1 MPGVEQASLEEEFML
16 AIQSGEVEMETL
28 MVIGKAL
35 SNQHVNGIVGY
46 LLCQLIKAN
55 KKLQHVDLQNTN
67 LPAWVIAN
75 LAQKLRKSRSLL
87 SLHLSDN
94 VGLGARGLKDKV
106 FKTLRC
112 KELESKNHVHLGDVE
127 HKAFREPS
135 FRRLKTQL
143 STQSFKLGE
152 ERNMASDAIQVKQIL
167 QQKRIESRVTEF
179 PRNDDANEM
188 ILTRHIGLKEAMPG
202 SG

>member
-1 MPGVEQASLEEEFML
+1 M
-16 AIQSGEVEMETL
+16 
-28 MVIGKAL
+28 
-35 SNQHVNGIVGY
+35 GY
-46 LLCQLIKAN
+46 LLCELIKAN

-75 LAQKLRKSRSLL
+75 LALKLRRSRSLL

-106 FKTLRC
+106 FNTLHC
-112 KELESKNHVHLGDVE
+112 KAKETKNHVSLGEVE

-135 FRRLKTQL
+135 IRRLQTQL
-143 STQSFKLGE
+143 TTQSFKLGE
-152 ERNMASDAIQVKQIL
+152 ERNMASDAIKIKQIC

-179 PRNDDANEM
+179 PKNDNVTEM
-188 ILTRHIGLKEAMPG
+188 ILTRHIGLKEEIPG